1 MASVT
6 QEYNL
11 HVINPKLSGEWNS
24 TMNGSLTP
32 RDVAPNSHKKVW
44 WICSK
49 GHEWQ
54 ALISDRNKGS
64 GCPYCSGRKATKE
77 KNLQIINPIL
87 AKEWH
92 PKKNGTLTPRDITP
106 NSGLKVWWI
115 CSKRHEWLASS
126 DNRRKGKGC
135 PYCSGRNATPE
146 NCLQRLNPSLAK
158 EWHPTK
164 NGDLIP
170 TNVTVSSGRKA
181 WWICSKGHEWQAL
194 ISNRNRGRGCPYCAG
209 QAVCVDNC
217 LQTLN
222 PELAKQ
228 WHPTKNKS
236 LTSKNVTLGSNKKVW
251 WVCKQGHEWEVSV
264 KKRNHGRGCPFCSGR
279 RK

>member
-1 MASVT
+1 MPSVT
-6 QEYNL
+6 QDYNL
-11 HVINPKLSGEWNS
+11 QVINPKLSREWNS
-24 TMNGSLTP
+24 TINGSLTP
-32 RDVAPNSHKKVW
+32 RDVAPNSHKKV
-44 WICSK
+44 
-49 GHEWQ
+49 
-54 ALISDRNKGS
+54 
-64 GCPYCSGRKATKE
+64 
-77 KNLQIINPIL
+77 
-87 AKEWH
+87 
-92 PKKNGTLTPRDITP
+92 
-106 NSGLKVWWI
+106 
-115 CSKRHEWLASS
+115 
-126 DNRRKGKGC
+126 
-135 PYCSGRNATPE
+135 
-146 NCLQRLNPSLAK
+146 
-158 EWHPTK
+158 
-164 NGDLIP
+164 
-170 TNVTVSSGRKA
+170 

-228 WHPTKNKS
+228 RHPTKNKS